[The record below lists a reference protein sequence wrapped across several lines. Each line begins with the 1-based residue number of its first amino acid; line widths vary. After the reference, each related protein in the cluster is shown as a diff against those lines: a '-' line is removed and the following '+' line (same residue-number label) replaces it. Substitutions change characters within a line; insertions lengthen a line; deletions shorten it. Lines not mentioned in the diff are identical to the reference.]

1 MQSLQHN
8 AIAPSTRRTYS
19 AGIRHFKAFCA
30 RYGLASLP
38 ASELTIRFFC
48 TEQSAI
54 VSYSTISV
62 YVPAIHMFHLDN
74 GFADPTAGS
83 VQLSLLLQGIKRA
96 WAPSVQSRKP
106 ITTDMLSLLKSTL
119 KSQDLPRSHYLLYW
133 AAFTVAFYGF
143 LRVGEYTAPSR
154 CSTNGRTLR
163 VQQVRV
169 SKTSISIGLPSS
181 KTCQFSLPAPIHMG
195 ATASSTCPVSTMRR
209 FLKCRISSPSAPLF
223 TFPDDSFLTPRQVSN
238 MLKKILQQAGFDP
251 ALYSS
256 HSVRIGAAT
265 SAAASGLP
273 DHLVQK
279 LGRWTSNAYK
289 SYIRPQP
296 GLLHASTVTISRDH

>member
-1 MQSLQHN
+1 MQSLQRN

-19 AGIRHFKAFCA
+19 AGTRHFKAFCA

-62 YVPAIHMFHLDN
+62 YVSAIRMFHL
-74 GFADPTAGS
+74 
-83 VQLSLLLQGIKRA
+83 IKRA

-163 VQQVRV
+163 VQHVRV
-169 SKTSISIGLPSS
+169 SKTSISIQLPSS
-181 KTCQFSLPAPIHMG
+181 KTCQFALPAPIHIG
-195 ATASSTCPVSTMRR
+195 ATASSTCPVSAMRR

-223 TFPDDSFLTPRQVSN
+223 TFPDGFFLTPRQVSN

-251 ALYSS
+251 TSYSS
-256 HSVRIGAAT
+256 HSLRIGAAT

-279 LGRWTSNAYK
+279 LGHWTSNAYK
-289 SYIRPQP
+289 SYICPQP
-296 GLLHASTVTISRDH
+296 GFFHASTVTISRDH